1 MRLVTPRIQIVD
13 DLKEC
18 IGKIIS
24 TNISPTLRARLIHF
38 NRDLST
44 FEITEAEEGG
54 PVKYNTAVGQTFQMS
69 TQMVVTMKF
78 LEND

>member
-1 MRLVTPRIQIVD
+1 MRRLITPRIEVVD

-18 IGKIIS
+18 IGKVVS

-44 FEITEAEEGG
+44 FEVTEAEENG
-54 PVKYNTAVGQTFQMS
+54 PVKYNTAVGQTFQMP
-69 TQMVVTMKF
+69 TQMVVTMNF
-78 LEND
+78 I

>member
-18 IGKIIS
+18 IGKIVS

-54 PVKYNTAVGQTFQMS
+54 PVKYNTAVGQTFQMP

>member
-1 MRLVTPRIQIVD
+1 MRPITPRIQIVD

-18 IGKIIS
+18 IGKIVS
-24 TNISPTLRARLIHF
+24 TNLSPTLRARLVHF

-44 FEITEAEEGG
+44 FEVTEAEEGG
-54 PVKYNTAVGQTFQMS
+54 PVKYNTAIGQTFQMP

>member
-1 MRLVTPRIQIVD
+1 MGRPVTPRIQIVD

-18 IGKIIS
+18 IGKEVS

-44 FEITEAEEGG
+44 FEVIEANENG
-54 PVKYNTAVGQTFQMS
+54 PTKYNTAVGQTFQMP
-69 TQMVVTMKF
+69 TRMAVTMNF
-78 LEND
+78 I

>member
-1 MRLVTPRIQIVD
+1 MRRLITPRIEVVD

-18 IGKIIS
+18 IGKVVS

-44 FEITEAEEGG
+44 FEVTEADENG
-54 PVKYNTAVGQTFQMS
+54 PVKYNTAVGQTFEIPTHMA
-69 TQMVVTMKF
+69 VTMKF
-78 LEND
+78 I

>member
-18 IGKIIS
+18 IGKIVS